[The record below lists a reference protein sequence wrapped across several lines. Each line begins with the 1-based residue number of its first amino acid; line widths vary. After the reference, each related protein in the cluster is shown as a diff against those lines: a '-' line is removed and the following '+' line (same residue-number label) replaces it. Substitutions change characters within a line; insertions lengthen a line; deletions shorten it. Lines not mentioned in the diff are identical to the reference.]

1 MLKKIIK
8 RLNLRRDIVMKS
20 GNMSN
25 RAQARV
31 LPENTMEILIWIL
44 ILLIGLVGVGLLLKR
59 LTGT

>member
-1 MLKKIIK
+1 
-8 RLNLRRDIVMKS
+8 MKS